1 MLSITLPSLAKG
13 CSAFPTGIK
22 VGIKQMQGSPFYFSS
37 ILGNMGKT
45 KADFELSPR
54 SVKTCYFKVRMN
66 QPKRSFLAFL
76 KLFSQAHS
84 QILDPEKKGL

>member
-1 MLSITLPSLAKG
+1 
-13 CSAFPTGIK
+13 
-22 VGIKQMQGSPFYFSS
+22 MQGSPFYFSS
-37 ILGNMGKT
+37 VLGNTGKT